1 MPSDPSFRMTVRA
14 VFPIRGRGV
23 IASGEIES
31 GTLAIRDKVEIQ
43 QQGSTKNTRVLVLAI
58 DAFRKEL
65 QQAQKGDNVGVRL
78 AVELSDV
85 QPGDVLVG
93 FESGQS
99 STGWDERGKPETIY
113 RNEKYGFELNLP
125 KGWFITSGISRIP
138 VILSN
143 VINRANILE
152 EFSHGNKEHLNIVVE
167 LMQPEIPPDI
177 NELIFTLRAQEM
189 NYADLQFGRIT
200 VGGRVHAS
208 VCYVMNRKGWL
219 KKYLI
224 VLNGYGYALTAS
236 CPLEH
241 RSPIMEVNWDRIVA
255 SFRLLK
261 PIDDSVIAF
270 NNSPQARRS
279 VELLRE
285 QLKMELEGR
294 KRQ

>member
-1 MPSDPSFRMTVRA
+1 MPNDPTFRMTVGF
-14 VFPIRGRGV
+14 VTPVRGRGV
-23 IASGEIES
+23 FATGEIES
-31 GTLAIRDKVEIQ
+31 GTLTIGDEILIQ
-43 QQGSTKNTRVLVLAI
+43 RQGSANKAVVIAI
-58 DAFRKEL
+58 DAFRKTL
-65 QQAQKGDNVGVRL
+65 QQAQKGEAISALLR
-78 AVELSDV
+78 VELSDV

-93 FESGQS
+93 LESVQS
-99 STGWDERGKPETIY
+99 SLGWEKRDKPETIY

-125 KGWFITSGISRIP
+125 KGWIITSGISRIP

-189 NYADLQFGRIT
+189 NYTDLQFGRIT

-208 VCYVMNRKGWL
+208 VSYVMNRKGWL

-241 RSPIMEVNWDRIVA
+241 IKPMVEVNWNHIVA

-285 QLKMELEGR
+285 QLKMELERR
-294 KRQ
+294 KHQ

>member
-1 MPSDPSFRMTVRA
+1 MPNDPTFRMTVGF
-14 VFPIRGRGV
+14 VTPVRGRGV
-23 IASGEIES
+23 FAIGEIEN
-31 GTLAIRDKVEIQ
+31 GTLTIGDEILIQ
-43 QQGSTKNTRVLVLAI
+43 RQGSANKAVVIAI
-58 DAFRKEL
+58 DAFRKTL
-65 QQAQKGDNVGVRL
+65 QQAQKGEAISALLR
-78 AVELSDV
+78 VELSDV

-93 FESGQS
+93 FESVQS
-99 STGWDERGKPETIY
+99 SPSWEKRDKPETIY

-125 KGWFITSGISRIP
+125 KGWIITSGISRIP

-152 EFSHGNKEHLNIVVE
+152 EFSNGNKEYLNIVVE

-189 NYADLQFGRIT
+189 NYTDLQFGRIT
-200 VGGRVHAS
+200 VGGRVHATVS
-208 VCYVMNRKGWL
+208 YVMNRKGWL

-241 RSPIMEVNWDRIVA
+241 IKPMVEVNWNHIAA

-261 PIDDSVIAF
+261 PIDDSVITF

-294 KRQ
+294 KHQ

>member
-1 MPSDPSFRMTVRA
+1 MPNDLTFRMTVGD
-14 VFPIRGRGV
+14 VFPVRGRGV
-23 IASGEIES
+23 FATGKIEN
-31 GTLAIRDKVEIQ
+31 GTLVVGDKVLIQ
-43 QQGSTKNTRVLVLAI
+43 RQGSANKAVVIAI
-58 DAFRKEL
+58 HAFRNEL
-65 QQAQKGDNVGVRL
+65 QQAQKGETISALLRG
-78 AVELSDV
+78 VELSDV

-93 FESGQS
+93 FETRQS
-99 STGWDERGKPETIY
+99 SPGWGEKDKPKTIY
-113 RNEKYGFELNLP
+113 RNERYGFELDLP
-125 KGWFITSGISRIP
+125 KGWIITSGISRIP

-152 EFSHGNKEHLNIVVE
+152 EFSHGNKEYLNIVVE

-189 NYADLQFGRIT
+189 NYTDLQFGRIT

-208 VCYVMNRKGWL
+208 VSYVMNRKGWL

-241 RSPIMEVNWDRIVA
+241 IKPMVEVNWDHIAA

-261 PIDDSVIAF
+261 PIDDSVIAL